1 MLKMVLNKI
10 KRIITFE
17 NKKEYEFLIA
27 NILHNG
33 ISNALYFDYER
44 MKRRCISFVNSMRLE
59 TFYKYKFAPSQKKEN
74 IYSSVY
80 ACLLLDM
87 YGEIENLSESQKEEW
102 AEYFDSFQRE
112 DDGLWYDK
120 NLLNQYYYDSD
131 WWGARH
137 LAVHIIVA
145 YAALG
150 RKPKYKIRSVEKYYD
165 LNYTKSWLDR
175 VNWNEFFGHNNDI
188 DNKLMNIM
196 SILQYNRDFY
206 GDENANRTLEFIY
219 NYLDSKTNPI
229 TGMWGKCNIED
240 PYQLSRT
247 AQFAYHILMAYFYDK
262 REIKYKERIVEL
274 TLRTQNKL
282 GGYGV
287 KLNSSA
293 CEDMDSIELLL
304 HLGRKDD
311 NRVQDSLKKA
321 LAWVLSNQNEDGG
334 FVFRRN
340 EPLWYGHTIMSS
352 QKNESNMFATWFRTL
367 SIAKI
372 VNYFENNSVYN
383 IKKIPGYYS

>member
-1 MLKMVLNKI
+1 
-10 KRIITFE
+10 
-17 NKKEYEFLIA
+17 
-27 NILHNG
+27 
-33 ISNALYFDYER
+33 
-44 MKRRCISFVNSMRLE
+44 
-59 TFYKYKFAPSQKKEN
+59 
-74 IYSSVY
+74 
-80 ACLLLDM
+80 
-87 YGEIENLSESQKEEW
+87 
-102 AEYFDSFQRE
+102 
-112 DDGLWYDK
+112 
-120 NLLNQYYYDSD
+120 
-131 WWGARH
+131 
-137 LAVHIIVA
+137 
-145 YAALG
+145 
-150 RKPKYKIRSVEKYYD
+150 
-165 LNYTKSWLDR
+165 
-175 VNWNEFFGHNNDI
+175 
-188 DNKLMNIM
+188 
-196 SILQYNRDFY
+196 
-206 GDENANRTLEFIY
+206 
-219 NYLDSKTNPI
+219 
-229 TGMWGKCNIED
+229 MWGKCNIED

-247 AQFAYHILMAYFYDK
+247 VQFAYHILMAYFYDK
-262 REIKYKERIVEL
+262 REIKYKDRIVEL

-304 HLGRKDD
+304 HLGRKYD

-383 IKKIPGYYS
+383 IRKMPGYYV

>member
-1 MLKMVLNKI
+1 MVLKKI
-10 KRIITFE
+10 KRIITFKNE
-17 NKKEYEFLIA
+17 KEKEFLIA
-27 NILHNG
+27 NIFHNG
-33 ISNALYFDYER
+33 IPNALYFDYER
-44 MKRRCISFVNSMRLE
+44 MKRRCISFVKSMQLE

-87 YGEIENLSESQKEEW
+87 YDEIKNLSESQKDEW

-112 DDGLWYDK
+112 NDGLWYDK
-120 NLLNQYYYDSD
+120 NLLNQYYYNND
-131 WWGARH
+131 WWGSKH
-137 LAVHIIVA
+137 LAVHIIAA

-150 RKPKYKIRSVEKYYD
+150 KKPKYKIRFVEKYYD
-165 LNYTKSWLDR
+165 LDYTKSWLDR
-175 VNWNEFFGHNNDI
+175 FNWNGFFDHSNDI

-206 GDENANRTLEFIY
+206 GDENANETLEFIY
-219 NYLDSKTNPI
+219 NYLDSKINPL
-229 TGMWGKCNIED
+229 TGMWGKCNIEN

-247 AQFAYHILMAYFYDK
+247 VQFAYHILMAYFYDK
-262 REIKYKERIVEL
+262 REIKHKDRIVEL
-274 TLRTQNKL
+274 TLRTQHKL
-282 GGYGV
+282 GGYGE

-293 CEDMDSIELLL
+293 CEDIDSIELLL
-304 HLGRKDD
+304 HLGSKND
-311 NRVQDSLKKA
+311 NKVQDSLKKA
-321 LAWVLSNQNEDGG
+321 LVWVLSNQNKDGG

-372 VNYFENNSVYN
+372 VNYFENKSVYN
-383 IKKIPGYYS
+383 IRKIPGYYS